1 MPRFSSSGARWGA
14 IAALVLLAACAT
26 QRQQSRQI
34 GVYHIAFDASSFTID
49 GVGQRTIY
57 AVADAVKANSAASIT
72 IVGRAD
78 AAGSTDYNRQLSKKR
93 ALAVHDALIATGQIV
108 PDQIETSWTS
118 EKLGVSGAASTTPAP
133 GRRVVEIFVY

>member
-1 MPRFSSSGARWGA
+1 MSRFSGAGAQWGA

-26 QRQQSRQI
+26 QRQQPMQI
-34 GVYHIAFDASSFTID
+34 GVYHIAFDATSFSID

-72 IVGRAD
+72 IVGKAD
-78 AAGSTDYNRQLSKKR
+78 AAGSPAYNMQLSKKR
-93 ALAVHDALIATGQIV
+93 AIAVHDALIATGQIV

-118 EKLGVSGAASTTPAP
+118 EKLGVAGPASTIPAP
-133 GRRVVEIFVY
+133 GARVVDIFVH

>member
-1 MPRFSSSGARWGA
+1 M
-14 IAALVLLAACAT
+14 
-26 QRQQSRQI
+26 QI

-108 PDQIETSWTS
+108 SDQIETSWTS

-133 GRRVVEIFVY
+133 GRRVVDIFVF